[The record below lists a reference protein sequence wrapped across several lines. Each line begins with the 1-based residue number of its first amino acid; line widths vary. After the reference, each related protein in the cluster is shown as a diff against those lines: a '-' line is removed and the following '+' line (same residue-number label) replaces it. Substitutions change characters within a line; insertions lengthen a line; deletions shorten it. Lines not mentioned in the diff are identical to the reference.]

1 MGCAGRVANGVNTVC
16 CCYATP
22 VAHAL
27 VGARVWV
34 PAGQLDDADRRAAL
48 GIGDEVSFRTRPE
61 LAIDIGTDMVT
72 DQTIPSWCAGDE
84 VYGRSAALRTF
95 CEENKVGYVLRV
107 GCAFHLELAPGTRG
121 RADALVR
128 RFTGSARSWQRCS
141 VAGSKG
147 ERAYAWA
154 WLATTSPHHHL
165 LIRRHLATGEFA
177 YHYCFVPPGR
187 TVTLISLVRVAC
199 LRWPVEETLC
209 ATKRAA
215 VSPVQPGGTRREVSG
230 SDGLPGAERL
240 RGQEHARK
248 PTARSRR
255 LGWRV
260 GGPA

>member
-1 MGCAGRVANGVNTVC
+1 
-16 CCYATP
+16 
-22 VAHAL
+22 
-27 VGARVWV
+27 
-34 PAGQLDDADRRAAL
+34 
-48 GIGDEVSFRTRPE
+48 
-61 LAIDIGTDMVT
+61 
-72 DQTIPSWCAGDE
+72 
-84 VYGRSAALRTF
+84 
-95 CEENKVGYVLRV
+95 
-107 GCAFHLELAPGTRG
+107 
-121 RADALVR
+121 VR
-128 RFTGSARSWQRCS
+128 S

-165 LIRRHLATGEFA
+165 LIRRHLATGELA
-177 YHYCFVPPGR
+177 YHYCYVPPGR
-187 TVTLISLVRVAC
+187 PLTLMTLVRVAC
-199 LRWPVEETLC
+199 LRWPVEEGLC

-215 VSPVQPGGTRREVSG
+215 VSPVQPGGTRREVCG